1 MKRFAP
7 GRDVRSAGFALTAAA
22 ILSLSACVLASRGAS
37 ETVDTSVITEHEI
50 DSVHAFNALEA
61 IAKLRPR
68 FLVSRGKV
76 SLDPKVPPALPN
88 VYIDNMFY
96 GDVTTLRGIATGS
109 IDSIRFFDAANAQY
123 KFGHGNMAGVIDIFT
138 KH

>member
-1 MKRFAP
+1 MKHFASS
-7 GRDVRSAGFALTAAA
+7 RDVRSAGLALTAAA
-22 ILSLSACVLASRGAS
+22 ILLLSGCVLASHSAS
-37 ETVDTSVITEHEI
+37 ETVDTSVITENEI

-61 IAKLRPR
+61 ISKLRPR

-123 KFGHGNMAGVIDIFT
+123 KFGAGNMAGVIDIFT